1 MCKNGPKSVGQFY
14 GVDRKG
20 GWGVDHK
27 RGGASF
33 QKQFSSVS
41 LFPCSKFSQSV
52 PSPAQLICPWVINQ
66 SRANIY
72 LKCLFNCQFENIG

>member
-27 RGGASF
+27 RGGG
-33 QKQFSSVS
+33 
-41 LFPCSKFSQSV
+41 KFSKTIFFCFFVPMFQIQSE
-52 PSPAQLICPWVINQ
+52 CPLSRPTHMPLGNKSKQ
-66 SRANIY
+66 S
-72 LKCLFNCQFENIG
+72 